1 MIKKFALALLFA
13 LQISVLPSW
22 AADTVLI
29 DRITSAEAEELDIE
43 IPASVPPGYH
53 EVEIEIS
60 DDAGVLDTKIL
71 TFCKDIDGTI
81 DWASNCPELQRIFS
95 EEELKPIEIRAELP
109 GYNPA
114 QEVDKSKDTQIAA
127 FAVLAALSVGGAAA
141 SGSSSSQSG
150 TPGRR
155 EDDSNDGSGESDED
169 REGEDNSDEEQDD
182 LSSVSAGGL
191 ALINRK
197 PGRGD
202 LSKTWR
208 TRNTSKSDARYRRV
222 VDRVSLRSPLLAR
235 TIADASYLRAIFG
248 SRGKALVIP
257 GALFGFMAL
266 ESSSAQAM
274 PPALWIILGI
284 IAIATLDAFAGLIA
298 GAIFAV
304 GVTMAGN
311 IFSRDEL
318 LTVAGLFII
327 FYAPALLT
335 SAIRPLRRLVSNRD
349 DSWERATDYALA
361 TLLSGWTIF
370 KLVGGLNALAG
381 VQLLI
386 TFQAKEIAYWTAIFV
401 LIRMMLEDFA
411 TYAYPQRLREVA
423 TPLRETS
430 TIQKI
435 IALELKIFI
444 FVELAMPFVGFN
456 IKLLLGTII
465 FALPSIL
472 GFILD
477 GKLPKFVILNRILPA
492 GAFKIVAMVFI
503 GTITAG
509 WIQGSFNNPQT
520 FLAWSF
526 VVLAIPGLILSM
538 LGKMSKEPA
547 RDWKEPPF
555 GNTLYR
561 ILGVITFILIIQIVR
576 GVDLYAAV
584 FG

>member
-1 MIKKFALALLFA
+1 MMKKFALALLFIIQ
-13 LQISVLPSW
+13 LSVLPSW
-22 AADTVLI
+22 AAETI
-29 DRITSAEAEELDIE
+29 IIERITSAEAEQLDIE
-43 IPASVPPGYH
+43 IPATTPPGFH

-60 DDAGVLDTKIL
+60 DDAGILETKIL
-71 TFCKDIDGTI
+71 TFCKDVNGTI
-81 DWASNCPELQRIFS
+81 DWASNCPNLQNILAEDEIQKIEVR
-95 EEELKPIEIRAELP
+95 EELPS
-109 GYNPA
+109 YDPA
-114 QEVDKSKDTQIAA
+114 QVVDKSKDTQIAA
-127 FAVLAALSVGGAAA
+127 FAVLAALSAGGAAA

-155 EDDSNDGSGESDED
+155 EDDSNVGNDESDED
-169 REGEDNSDEEQDD
+169 REGDDNSDEEQDD

-208 TRNTSKSDARYRRV
+208 SRNTIKSDARYRRV
-222 VDRVSLRSPLLAR
+222 VDRISLRSPLLAR

-257 GALFGFMAL
+257 GALFGFMAV
-266 ESSSAQAM
+266 ESTNGQAM

-284 IAIATLDAFAGLIA
+284 IAIATLDAFAGLAA
-298 GAIFAV
+298 GAIFAL
-304 GVTMAGN
+304 GVTFSGN

-381 VQLLI
+381 VQLAI

-401 LIRMMLEDFA
+401 LVRMILEDFA

-444 FVELAMPFVGFN
+444 FVELAMPFVGYN

-465 FALPSIL
+465 FALPTIL
-472 GFILD
+472 GFVLD
-477 GKLPKFVILNRILPA
+477 GKLPKFVFLNRILPA

-509 WIQGSFNNPQT
+509 WIQGSFSNPQT

>member
-1 MIKKFALALLFA
+1 MIKKLALALLFA

-22 AADTVLI
+22 AAETVLI

>member
-22 AADTVLI
+22 AAETVLI
-29 DRITSAEAEELDIE
+29 DRITSAEAEQLDIE
-43 IPASVPPGYH
+43 IPATVPPGYH

-81 DWASNCPELQRIFS
+81 DWTSNCPNLNEIIS
-95 EEELKPIEIRAELP
+95 EDELKNIEIRSELP
-109 GYNPA
+109 LYDPA
-114 QEVDKSKDTQIAA
+114 QEVEKSKDTQIAA
-127 FAVLAALSVGGAAA
+127 FAVLAALSAGGAAA
-141 SGSSSSQSG
+141 SGSGSSQSG

-155 EDDSNDGSGESDED
+155 EEDENNSNSEIEDG
-169 REGEDNSDEEQDD
+169 GEDKDSSDEEQDD

-208 TRNTSKSDARYRRV
+208 SRNTTRSDARYHSVIERI
-222 VDRVSLRSPLLAR
+222 SLRSPLLAR

-248 SRGKALVIP
+248 SRGKLLVTPGAIFGLLALVSTK
-257 GALFGFMAL
+257 G
-266 ESSSAQAM
+266 QAM
-274 PPALWIILGI
+274 PPALWILLAI
-284 IAIATLDAFAGLIA
+284 IAIATLDAFAGLVA
-298 GAIFAV
+298 GAVFV
-304 GVTMAGN
+304 LGVTLSGN

-327 FYAPALLT
+327 FYAPALLS

-349 DSWERATDYALA
+349 DSWERATDYGLA

-401 LIRMMLEDFA
+401 LVRMALEDFA

-423 TPLRETS
+423 TVLRETS

-444 FVELAMPFVGFN
+444 FVQLAMPFVGYN

-465 FALPSIL
+465 FALPTII
-472 GFILD
+472 GFVLD
-477 GKLPKFVILNRILPA
+477 GKLPKFTFLNRVLPA

-509 WIQGSFNNPQT
+509 WIQGSFSNPQT

-526 VVLAIPGLILSM
+526 VVLAIPGLILAM

-547 RDWKEPPF
+547 RDWKQPPF
-555 GNTLYR
+555 GNTAYR
-561 ILGVITFILIIQIVR
+561 ILGVITFILIIQIIR
-576 GVDLYAAV
+576 GVDLYAAI